1 MGGRAGLVGLSR
13 LMAGWGVRRGCTG
26 RVVAGLRAA
35 GLFLPPGP
43 LSCLLLCFL
52 FFSPHLAPAYGSL
65 PAPLPAGSLS
75 GPGPRSMCPRQ
86 VLPAPAPAGE
96 DGVRR
101 PGFRGRRPQ
110 SHVCLWRGGGGHKE
124 GRRGRLVASCS
135 PFSLEETP
143 RPKHPRSAL
152 GTMPS
157 ACCWTRPVGATLCLP
172 PRRGP
177 CPSLSLRISPPP
189 ASQPLRLP
197 ILTPQHSC
205 CALASRWPPGSTVPE
220 TPALEPTCQPR
231 LLLSVTAAEI
241 SPRACVFSCLFT
253 YPGRQNGGGGPV
265 APPSCLRNQEDRG
278 SVLPLQTE
286 PSPAPL
292 PAHCGLGRP
301 TASRSSVSP
310 SGGGGAT

>member
-1 MGGRAGLVGLSR
+1 MHR
-13 LMAGWGVRRGCTG
+13 TG
-26 RVVAGLRAA
+26 RGRAA
-35 GLFLPPGP
+35 GCGP
-43 LSCLLLCFL
+43 LS
-52 FFSPHLAPAYGSL
+52 APR
-65 PAPLPAGSLS
+65 APLLPPPLLPLFLSSPCPCIRVTPSPSPGRQPLRPRAQVHVPEAGAARSCS
-75 GPGPRSMCPRQ
+75 GWRGRSQAPRLPGPPSPVSRLS
-86 VLPAPAPAGE
+86 VAG
-96 DGVRR
+96 
-101 PGFRGRRPQ
+101 
-110 SHVCLWRGGGGHKE
+110 WGGHKE

-143 RPKHPRSAL
+143 RPKYPRSAL

-157 ACCWTRPVGATLCLP
+157 ACCWTRPVGATLRLP

-197 ILTPQHSC
+197 LLTPQHPC